1 MRRHKQESPISL
13 FSFQDVIMSVVG
25 IMILITL
32 LLILKLITQ
41 PPTDTAAVT
50 TVSARELQEQIE
62 SLSSILQEVQNEIS
76 QQNQTKLDSI
86 ITPQTKNQIDALLTT
101 IERLNTECNEINK
114 EIQNEKSQ
122 TENLKKNLK
131 SISSHN
137 DKNQIEQLK
146 EQLDT
151 LKIENDKLTEQEEKL
166 KTIDDELELKLKNQK
181 FENKI
186 VDSIQQLNINVQKK
200 QEKTAYIC
208 VYGQDGLTIIPT
220 NGTPQKNFTLQSEF
234 YQWMDSRNKTT
245 EYFVIYFR
253 PSRFERYK
261 DILDHIKNKGFD
273 VGYQVIGETTY
284 LVGFGTEQK

>member
-1 MRRHKQESPISL
+1 
-13 FSFQDVIMSVVG
+13 MSVVG